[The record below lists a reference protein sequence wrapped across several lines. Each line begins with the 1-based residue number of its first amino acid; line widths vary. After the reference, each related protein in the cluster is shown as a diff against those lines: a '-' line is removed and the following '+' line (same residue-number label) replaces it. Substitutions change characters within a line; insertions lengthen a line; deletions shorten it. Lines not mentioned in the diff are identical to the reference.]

1 MTSPYKPEGW
11 PTAEDLALMRAD
23 EIEVTP
29 EMIEAGIETHD
40 LMDAYDFSC
49 DPSGWIRL
57 IYRNMEKMRLKGIR
71 CEDRKYLLL

>member
-1 MTSPYKPEGW
+1 MCMELSADSKESAGAPEH
-11 PTAEDLALMRAD
+11 

-71 CEDRKYLLL
+71 CEDRKHLLL